1 MLWDIFCP
9 TSFDCVF
16 PNNFFFFR
24 IKCVMHYLFHALDF
38 VERFLLFQSE
48 PISWVDY
55 MRILFKD
62 CTWWSA
68 NYWMPE
74 IPTRDFTSHFWTR
87 NKIPIICLVQGTK
100 YQRNTKYLFKLRMAS
115 SQRIDKI
122 PMITGY
128 YVVRLRWV
136 DYTQPSP
143 QHVMPSVPSKTIHLR
158 EESN

>member
-1 MLWDIFCP
+1 
-9 TSFDCVF
+9 
-16 PNNFFFFR
+16 
-24 IKCVMHYLFHALDF
+24 
-38 VERFLLFQSE
+38 
-48 PISWVDY
+48 

-74 IPTRDFTSHFWTR
+74 IPTRDLTSHFWTWK
-87 NKIPIICLVQGTK
+87 KIPTICLVQGTK

-115 SQRIDKI
+115 TQRIDKI
-122 PMITGY
+122 PIITGY

-143 QHVMPSVPSKTIHLR
+143 QHVMPSAPRKTIHLTWPYQVLGCCR
-158 EESN
+158 WWACCQRTLRTLPGCQHCQLNASPSPSLQSWRLVCPHKPLGW